1 MAGIPTPTD
10 LDEPHGTDE
19 AILPAPPRRWRLNTF
34 SALRHRNY
42 RLYFFGQLIS
52 LLGSWVQTT
61 ALMSL
66 AYDLGQKA
74 SWPTTVAAAQLLPTL
89 VLGAWAGS
97 LVDRWPKRAMIFVT
111 QTLQLV
117 LALLLAA
124 FVLFGDSAQA
134 PEQSC
139 WVLVFISLLTGI
151 VNALDLPA
159 RMSFVID
166 LVGRDDLVNAVALN
180 SMLFNTA
187 RAVGPFFAG
196 LLLAALDPGYCFL
209 INGLSF
215 LAVLAALAWMDV
227 PEVPR
232 STEPATLRAMLEA
245 LRYLYSHRELLW
257 LLTLSG
263 FLALLGWPLL
273 SLLVTVSN
281 EQVHTGKDGYALMLS
296 GVGCGALVGAFFV
309 ATFGTLPRRY
319 SFFGWGVSLTA
330 ASMLSLPFVQWLPAA
345 VLCCVAFGM
354 GLSLFFS
361 TAQSTVQLTV
371 TDANRGRVLGIWSM
385 VTAGTLPV
393 GNLLAGRAADLWGV
407 SAVTAGLG
415 VLIVCVTLLVMLCAR
430 LTR

>member
-10 LDEPHGTDE
+10 LDALPGADE
-19 AILPAPPRRWRLNTF
+19 EIIPATPRRWRLNTF

-66 AYDLGQKA
+66 AYDLGQKP
-74 SWPTTVAAAQLLPTL
+74 SWPTTVMAAQLLPTL
-89 VLGAWAGS
+89 LLGAWAGS
-97 LVDRWPKRAMIFVT
+97 LVDRWPKRAVIFIT

-117 LALLLAA
+117 MALLLAA
-124 FVLFGDSAQA
+124 FVLFGNPTAA
-134 PEQSC
+134 PVQSC
-139 WVLVFISLLTGI
+139 WVLVFIALLTGI

-159 RMSFVID
+159 RMAFVID
-166 LVGRDDLVNAVALN
+166 MVGREDLVNAVALN
-180 SMLFNTA
+180 SMLFNTS
-187 RAVGPFFAG
+187 RAVGPFFAA
-196 LLLAALDPGYCFL
+196 LLLATLDPGYCFL

-215 LAVLAALAWMDV
+215 LAVLAALAWMNV

-232 STEPATLRAMLEA
+232 STEHATLSGMLDAM
-245 LRYLYSHRELLW
+245 RYLVAHRGLFW
-257 LLTLSG
+257 LLLLSG
-263 FLALLGWPLL
+263 FLALLSWPLL
-273 SLLVTVSN
+273 SLLPAVSDKQLQAGN
-281 EQVHTGKDGYALMLS
+281 DGYAFMLS

-309 ATFGTLPRRY
+309 ATFGTLSRRFM
-319 SFFGWGVSLTA
+319 FFGWGVALTT
-330 ASMLSLPFVQWLPAA
+330 ASMLCLAFVAWLPEA
-345 VLCCVAFGM
+345 VSCCAAFGM

-361 TAQSTVQLTV
+361 TGQSTVQLTV

-385 VTAGTLPV
+385 VTTGTLPV
-393 GNLLAGRAADLWGV
+393 GTLLAGLAADQWGV

-415 VLIVCVTLLVMLCAR
+415 FGIACVTLLVVVCAR